1 MSDHKLTEANETRA
15 QLYHGARST
24 YAPGDRL
31 NPGGGEVFFTAD
43 VDAAIWAAELCDG
56 EDQPRV
62 YQVRVVGAYEDSAEE
77 AGYVAP
83 RHPAMTLRTC
93 SPVEV
98 LDEVTRWSYYH
109 GTRAELAIGA
119 LIEPGHLS
127 NFGEAPRRANFVYFT
142 RTLDASIWGAE
153 LAVGEG
159 PGRIYRVEPTGPI
172 EDDPNLTNVRF
183 RGNPT
188 KSFRSRAPLRVLGE
202 VTGWTGHP
210 PEVVQRMREGLA
222 QLAKAGVVA
231 DD

>member
-1 MSDHKLTEANETRA
+1 MSVDKPTEADEAGA
-15 QLYHGARST
+15 QLYYGTRST

-31 NPGGGEVFFTAD
+31 NPGGEEVYFTAD
-43 VDAAIWAAELCDG
+43 VDAAIWAAELSDG
-56 EDQPRV
+56 EDPPRV
-62 YQVRVVGAYEDSAEE
+62 YRVRVVGAYDDSAKE
-77 AGYVAP
+77 AGYVAA
-83 RHPAMTLRTC
+83 RHPAMTLRARA
-93 SPVEV
+93 PVEV
-98 LDEVTRWSYYH
+98 LDEVTRWTYYH

-127 NFGEAPRRANFVYFT
+127 NFGESPRRANFVYFT

-188 KSFRSRAPLRVLGE
+188 KSFRSRHPLRVLGE
-202 VTGWTGHP
+202 VAEWRGHP

>member
-1 MSDHKLTEANETRA
+1 MKTNEANEARD
-15 QLYHGARST
+15 LYHGARAL
-24 YAPGDRL
+24 YAAGEL
-31 NPGGGEVFFTAD
+31 LYSGGREIWFTAEL
-43 VDAAIWAAELCDG
+43 DAAIWAAELQEG
-56 EDQPRV
+56 EEAPRV
-62 YQVRVVGAYEDSAEE
+62 YRVRVLGEYDDATQDRDFVP
-77 AGYVAP
+77 P
-83 RHPAMTLRTC
+83 RHPAMTLRTRA
-93 SPVEV
+93 PVEIRE
-98 LDEVTRWSYYH
+98 EVTRWSYYH

-127 NFGEAPRRANFVYFT
+127 NYGEAPRRANFVYFT